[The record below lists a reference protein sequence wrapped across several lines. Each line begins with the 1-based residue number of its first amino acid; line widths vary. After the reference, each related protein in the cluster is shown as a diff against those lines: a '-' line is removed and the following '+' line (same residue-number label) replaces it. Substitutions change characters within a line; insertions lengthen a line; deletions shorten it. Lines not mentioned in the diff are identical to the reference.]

1 MIHVLPPH
9 IASQIAAGE
18 VVQRPASVVKELL
31 ENAVDSGADRID
43 LILADAGST
52 LMQVVDNGC
61 GMSSEDALLAFERHA
76 TSKIHDIE
84 DLQRVNTFGFR
95 GEALASIA
103 SVAHVRLRTRRN
115 EDETGTEITIA
126 GSAVTSQ
133 EEAACPAGSDFS
145 VRNLFFNVPARRKFL
160 KSESAEFR
168 HILQEFYRVA
178 LCHPEITFTLT
189 HNDKQM
195 YLLPACDSLRS
206 RIGATL
212 GKDIGNQLVDIN
224 VNTSLIRIG
233 GYVGRPQDARKTGG
247 NQYFFVN
254 HRFFRSSYLHK
265 AILSA
270 YEKLLPEGRFPS
282 YFIYFETDPGS
293 IDVNIHPAKIEVKFQ
308 DEQILFRMLQ
318 AVVREALG
326 KFALAPSIDFD
337 LGGMQHDIP
346 VPLHTGQYVPPPR
359 PDYDPLFNPFFPDKT
374 KASEPVQE
382 QFPDTPVLEEQVL
395 GELNGSYRQVPVLK
409 VRNKYLVTSVASGL
423 LVVHKRRAWERI
435 FYEELLPLFGD
446 RALSVHKLLFPV
458 ALNLQPPEAI
468 FIKEN
473 SQKLLRLG
481 FETDENGF
489 VTGVP
494 ADHPTDRT
502 SVQTSLEE
510 IMEWLEQGI
519 PDGQENF
526 RIAAIL
532 ARRKACSNEND
543 PVFEYQ
549 SVIDRLFACKEPNY
563 TPSGKPCMT
572 IVPEDQ
578 IDKFFV

>member
-1 MIHVLPPH
+1 
-9 IASQIAAGE
+9 
-18 VVQRPASVVKELL
+18 
-31 ENAVDSGADRID
+31 
-43 LILADAGST
+43 
-52 LMQVVDNGC
+52 
-61 GMSSEDALLAFERHA
+61 
-76 TSKIHDIE
+76 
-84 DLQRVNTFGFR
+84 
-95 GEALASIA
+95 
-103 SVAHVRLRTRRN
+103 
-115 EDETGTEITIA
+115 
-126 GSAVTSQ
+126 
-133 EEAACPAGSDFS
+133 
-145 VRNLFFNVPARRKFL
+145 
-160 KSESAEFR
+160 
-168 HILQEFYRVA
+168 
-178 LCHPEITFTLT
+178 
-189 HNDKQM
+189 
-195 YLLPACDSLRS
+195 
-206 RIGATL
+206 
-212 GKDIGNQLVDIN
+212 
-224 VNTSLIRIG
+224 
-233 GYVGRPQDARKTGG
+233 
-247 NQYFFVN
+247 
-254 HRFFRSSYLHK
+254 
-265 AILSA
+265 
-270 YEKLLPEGRFPS
+270 
-282 YFIYFETDPGS
+282 
-293 IDVNIHPAKIEVKFQ
+293 
-308 DEQILFRMLQ
+308 MLQ

-337 LGGMQHDIP
+337 LEGMQHDIP
-346 VPLHTGQYVPPPR
+346 VPLHGGQYVPPPR
-359 PDYDPLFNPFFPDKT
+359 PDYDPLFNPFFGT
-374 KASEPVQE
+374 STNAAEPVRE
-382 QFPDTPVLEEQVL
+382 LPDVSVLEEQ
-395 GELNGSYRQVPVLK
+395 GGSYRQVPVLQ

-502 SVQTSLEE
+502 SVRTSLEE

-549 SVIDRLFACKEPNY
+549 SVIDRLFSCKEPNY

>member
-1 MIHVLPPH
+1 MINVLPPH

-61 GMSSEDALLAFERHA
+61 GMSPEDALLAFERHA

-84 DLQRVNTFGFR
+84 DLQHVNTFGFR

-115 EDETGTEITIA
+115 EDETGTEITIE
-126 GSAVTSQ
+126 GSAVVSQ
-133 EEAACPAGSDFS
+133 EETACPAGSDFS
-145 VRNLFFNVPARRKFL
+145 IRNLFFNVPARRKFL

-168 HILQEFYRVA
+168 HILEEFYRVV

-195 YLLPACDSLRS
+195 YHLPACDSLRS
-206 RIGATL
+206 RIGAAL
-212 GKDIGNQLVDIN
+212 GKETGNHLVDIN
-224 VNTSLIRIG
+224 VNTSLITIR
-233 GYVGRPQDARKTGG
+233 GYVGKPQDARKTGG

-254 HRFFRSSYLHK
+254 HRFFRSPYLHK

-270 YEKLLPEGRFPS
+270 YEKLLPEGRLPS
-282 YFIYFETDPGS
+282 YFIYFETDPGAV
-293 IDVNIHPAKIEVKFQ
+293 DVNIHPAKIEVKFE
-308 DEQILFRMLQ
+308 DEQVLFRMLQ

-346 VPLHTGQYVPPPR
+346 VPLHGGQYVPPPR
-359 PDYDPLFNPFFPDKT
+359 PDYDPLFNPFSADKT

-382 QFPDTPVLEEQVL
+382 QFPDTPVL
-395 GELNGSYRQVPVLK
+395 GEHTGSYRQVPVLK
-409 VRNKYLVTSVASGL
+409 VLNKYLVTTVASGL

-435 FYEELLPLFGD
+435 FYEELLPMFRD

-458 ALNLQPPEAI
+458 ALNLQPSEAL

-473 SQKLLRLG
+473 SQELLRLG

-494 ADHPTDRT
+494 ADHPTDCA
-502 SVQTSLEE
+502 SIHTSLGE
-510 IMEWLEQGI
+510 IMEWLEEGI
-519 PDGQENF
+519 PKGQEGF

-532 ARRKACSNEND
+532 ARRKACSNENES
-543 PVFEYQ
+543 VFEYQ

>member
-43 LILADAGST
+43 LVLADAGST

-126 GSAVTSQ
+126 GSVVTSQ

-168 HILQEFYRVA
+168 HILEEFHRVA
-178 LCHPEITFTLT
+178 LCRPEITFTLT

-265 AILSA
+265 ALMSA
-270 YEKLLPEGRFPS
+270 YEKLLPEGRLPS

-293 IDVNIHPAKIEVKFQ
+293 IDVK
-308 DEQILFRMLQ
+308 
-318 AVVREALG
+318 
-326 KFALAPSIDFD
+326 
-337 LGGMQHDIP
+337 
-346 VPLHTGQYVPPPR
+346 
-359 PDYDPLFNPFFPDKT
+359 
-374 KASEPVQE
+374 
-382 QFPDTPVLEEQVL
+382 
-395 GELNGSYRQVPVLK
+395 YRL
-409 VRNKYLVTSVASGL
+409 
-423 LVVHKRRAWERI
+423 
-435 FYEELLPLFGD
+435 
-446 RALSVHKLLFPV
+446 
-458 ALNLQPPEAI
+458 
-468 FIKEN
+468 
-473 SQKLLRLG
+473 
-481 FETDENGF
+481 
-489 VTGVP
+489 
-494 ADHPTDRT
+494 
-502 SVQTSLEE
+502 
-510 IMEWLEQGI
+510 
-519 PDGQENF
+519 
-526 RIAAIL
+526 
-532 ARRKACSNEND
+532 
-543 PVFEYQ
+543 
-549 SVIDRLFACKEPNY
+549 
-563 TPSGKPCMT
+563 
-572 IVPEDQ
+572 
-578 IDKFFV
+578 